1 MSRLRSL
8 GRTVADLAS
17 LISDV
22 PGDTRARPPVSS
34 RTRTARPAIRIR
46 PIEAML
52 FFVVLAVLTTWAA
65 FWVIRLA
72 VRYGMNDAL
81 RMNRT
86 WLVPESDRDAT
97 A

>member
-1 MSRLRSL
+1 MES
-8 GRTVADLAS
+8 
-17 LISDV
+17 
-22 PGDTRARPPVSS
+22 
-34 RTRTARPAIRIR
+34 
-46 PIEAML
+46 ML
-52 FFVVLAVLTTWAA
+52 FFAVLVLLVTWAA

-97 A
+97 SR

>member
-1 MSRLRSL
+1 MCV
-8 GRTVADLAS
+8 TLAG
-17 LISDV
+17 LL
-22 PGDTRARPPVSS
+22 SS
-34 RTRTARPAIRIR
+34 RTRTARFTNRIR
-46 PIEAML
+46 RMESML
-52 FFVVLAVLTTWAA
+52 FFAVLVLLVTWAA

-97 A
+97 SR